1 MLVCAAGFHMGGCGD
16 SSIRFRPALIFQ
28 PSHVNMFLEGFQQV
42 LNELNGSSHLKEAV
56 KQWYHF
62 FFGQLQLTSHID
74 TLHGVKITTVTN
86 IILHCKLMLIYYWH
100 LEVKIDSYHIAS
112 YNHSSSCGRVTLHAL
127 KSFGGIQRAIQ
138 AAIIRVSSIIVP
150 KPNQLHAWCKCW
162 HGSSTAPLNQMLSS

>member
-112 YNHSSSCGRVTLHAL
+112 YNHSSFCGLSPCMHLKVLEAFREQYRQQSSGSPAL
-127 KSFGGIQRAIQ
+127 LSQNQTSFMLDAN
-138 AAIIRVSSIIVP
+138 ADTEAV
-150 KPNQLHAWCKCW
+150 QLH
-162 HGSSTAPLNQMLSS
+162 